1 MIEEHQ
7 RQATGSVPAHSG
19 APSGDAPV
27 RVAAVTRAALTAS
40 AAELAFEK
48 LVKPRPRFFPSG
60 VWTSRSLAPR
70 SA

>member
-1 MIEEHQ
+1 MIVGH
-7 RQATGSVPAHSG
+7 RRHATGSVPAHSG

-40 AAELAFEK
+40 AAESVFEK
-48 LVKPRPRFFPSG
+48 LVKPGPRFFPSD